1 MLHLYMQA
9 QKGRFYGEESS
20 WIYIFYLSIMILIIY
35 LNEAE
40 NLLPSIPWNS
50 HKSVFISIF
59 YYAQSHCFTDK
70 MPNSLIKILD

>member
-40 NLLPSIPWNS
+40 NLLPSIP
-50 HKSVFISIF
+50 
-59 YYAQSHCFTDK
+59 
-70 MPNSLIKILD
+70 